1 VNVTTC
7 GIGLEGLDSLDG
19 VDALCLFVGEDDR
32 PLPGTAGFVD
42 WRLCGSLSRLLQ
54 GGFFTGAREDSL
66 LMPAIGRFPVP
77 RIFAIGLGR
86 RAGLDAS
93 SLGEAL
99 AHAAQVLA
107 KARMESVALEIPSAG
122 GLDDAARASALS
134 ERFLPLFKGKRVAVF
149 AEGGLARLL
158 SSRGT

>member
-1 VNVTTC
+1 MSVTTC
-7 GIGLEGLDSLDG
+7 EIGLECLDALEG

-54 GGFFTGAREDSL
+54 GGFFTGARDDSL
-66 LMPAIGRFPVP
+66 LMPADGRFPIP

-86 RAGLDAS
+86 REGLDAS

-122 GLDDAARASALS
+122 GLDDATRASALS
-134 ERFLPLFKGKRVAVF
+134 ERFLPLVKGKRVAVL
-149 AEGGLARLL
+149 ADSGLARRLP
-158 SSRGT
+158 SGRT